1 LYAVWSAKAVASTG
15 RTVSV
20 VALPWFVLQITGSG
34 TQTGLAVASSGLGI
48 AMVGFF
54 AGALI
59 DRSGAKRSS
68 VGSLVIAGSAIGLV
82 PLLFRLDV
90 LALWQLLALV
100 FVASALD
107 SVASVAVEAL
117 VPDAARA
124 ARVSLE
130 SANAVLA
137 AIDRFALL
145 IMPVVAGVALALLGA
160 DTVLWVDTAA
170 CLVAAALLLAMVPG
184 RHRPG
189 ATPATGPDVTAGT
202 TATAAQAGTAGSGV
216 RGYGRSLREGLAV
229 LWRDRLLVALTLTG
243 TALNTLISSLYSIV
257 LLAYAAEVFGSALH
271 FAGML
276 AAVGGGALAGA
287 LLFAV
292 VARRLPRRAW
302 LLISCFGT
310 AGTVLALAAIPGP
323 VGTAILM
330 AASGLVMAPLGPL
343 VATAFQ
349 ERTPAA
355 ALGRVLSARN
365 ALMLAGI
372 PVGGLLA
379 GVLLDVAGLTGTILL
394 IGALTAAV
402 ATVAAVVPALRAL
415 DEPPPPA
422 ASGPD
427 HTPTPGTSSN
437 PDRPPPADTSASP
450 DGPPPAGT
458 SVSPDASSPAGAS
471 VGPDGPP
478 PVAAPGQDE
487 AAATGSA
494 VGSAAGGPDASRS
507 NSAVPA

>member
-1 LYAVWSAKAVASTG
+1 MTAVSEAPQRDAGAPVADRRDEQPDGPAKSDARPAARAALFAVWSAKAVASTG

-48 AMVGFF
+48 ALVGFF

-59 DRSGAKRSS
+59 DRTGAKRSS

-170 CLVAAALLLAMVPG
+170 CLVAAVLLLAVVPG
-184 RHRPG
+184 RRRPDAPPAAQPAAAAGSAG
-189 ATPATGPDVTAGT
+189 AADTPAAAQAD
-202 TATAAQAGTAGSGV
+202 TATAPSGV
-216 RGYGRSLREGLAV
+216 RGYGRSLRDGLAV
-229 LWRDRLLVALTLTG
+229 LWRDRLLVALTLVG

-323 VGTAILM
+323 VGTAVLM

-349 ERTPAA
+349 ERTPAT

-379 GVLLDVAGLTGTILL
+379 GVLLDVAGLTGTILV
-394 IGALTAAV
+394 IGLLTAAV
-402 ATVAAVVPALRAL
+402 ATVAVGLPALRGL
-415 DEPPPPA
+415 D
-422 ASGPD
+422 
-427 HTPTPGTSSN
+427 
-437 PDRPPPADTSASP
+437 
-450 DGPPPAGT
+450 
-458 SVSPDASSPAGAS
+458 
-471 VGPDGPP
+471 
-478 PVAAPGQDE
+478 APRRD
-487 AAATGSA
+487 
-494 VGSAAGGPDASRS
+494 
-507 NSAVPA
+507 SAVPA